1 MQDKLYS
8 GSHNTID
15 ITIDIWDVNEPFSL
29 KGKVDHQYGSVYSL
43 AITAK
48 YIIAGKHLVS

>member
-1 MQDKLYS
+1 MQYKLYS

-15 ITIDIWDVNEPFSL
+15 IWDVNDPFSL

-43 AITAK
+43 AITAE
-48 YIIAGKHLVS
+48 YIIAGKGRPPD